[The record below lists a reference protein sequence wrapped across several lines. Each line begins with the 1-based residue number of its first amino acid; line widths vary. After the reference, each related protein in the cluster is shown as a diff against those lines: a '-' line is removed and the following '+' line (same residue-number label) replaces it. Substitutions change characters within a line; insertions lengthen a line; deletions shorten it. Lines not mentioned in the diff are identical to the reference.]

1 MHRKAV
7 NRACVTWTVVTWT
20 VVITKFVAQTVIICT
35 VTIRT
40 VSHNLLTLTEQTDAE
55 IFKLGWA
62 CKNCESR
69 ILKWKVLVWF
79 NLKGEFNKQVSS
91 VATVGMFNWTL
102 FHNSNW
108 TKVVWQPK
116 KLGCSTR
123 IMFDDKIDN
132 CQT

>member
-20 VVITKFVAQTVIICT
+20 VVIRKFIAQT

-40 VSHNLLTLTEQTDAE
+40 VDPNLLTLTEQTDEE

-62 CKNCESR
+62 CKKCESR

-91 VATVGMFNWTL
+91 VDIRNPF
-102 FHNSNW
+102 
-108 TKVVWQPK
+108 K
-116 KLGCSTR
+116 
-123 IMFDDKIDN
+123 
-132 CQT
+132 